1 VRRWAALL
9 AVASLAAACATAP
22 RQPPVVVTEK
32 PPPAPPA
39 KPAKPAQPKEP
50 AAPKPPALSE
60 LEKKVAE
67 LEPRVEARTRPLF
80 ERAQLGFPPQRL
92 HLLAFKAERKL
103 ELWGESGGGP
113 RFVRSYPVLR
123 ASGKGGPKLEQ
134 GDWQVPEGIYNV
146 TWLNPRS
153 AYYLSLKLGYPNAF
167 DRARAQEEGRT
178 NLGGDIFI
186 HGRDLSSGCL
196 AVGDEAVEDLF
207 VLAAKVGIGN
217 VRVIIAPNDLR
228 SKEPPADLKYRPAW
242 LPDLYSLLRGA
253 LSAYQL
259 R

>member
-1 VRRWAALL
+1 
-9 AVASLAAACATAP
+9 
-22 RQPPVVVTEK
+22 VVVTEK

-39 KPAKPAQPKEP
+39 KPAKPAEPKQP
-50 AAPKPPALSE
+50 AAPKPPPLSE

-67 LEPRVEARTRPLF
+67 LAPEVEARTRPLF
-80 ERAQLGFPPQRL
+80 ERAQLGYPPRRL
-92 HLLAFKAERKL
+92 HLLAFKAERKI

-123 ASGKGGPKLEQ
+123 ASGKGGPKLAE
-134 GDWQVPEGIYNV
+134 GDWQVPEGIYGV
-146 TWLNPRS
+146 TWLNPSS
-153 AYYLSLKLGYPNAF
+153 AYYLSLKLSYPNAF

-178 NLGGDIFI
+178 DLGGDIFI

-207 VLAAKVGIGN
+207 VLAAKVGIEN
-217 VRVIIAPNDLR
+217 VRVLIAPNDLR
-228 SKEPPADLKYRPAW
+228 SKAPPSDLKYRPAW
-242 LPDLYSLLRGA
+242 LSDLYARLRHS
-253 LSAYQL
+253 LSAYQP

>member
-1 VRRWAALL
+1 VRRCAALL
-9 AVASLAAACATAP
+9 AVAALAAACASAP
-22 RQPPVVVTEK
+22 PQQPPVVVTEK

-39 KPAKPAQPKEP
+39 KPAKPKQP
-50 AAPKPPALSE
+50 AAPKPPPLSE

-67 LEPRVEARTRPLF
+67 LAPEVEARARPLF

-103 ELWGESGGGP
+103 ELWGESGAGP

-123 ASGKGGPKLEQ
+123 ASGKGGPKLAQ
-134 GDWQVPEGIYNV
+134 GDWQVPEGIYGV

-153 AYYLSLKLGYPNAF
+153 AYYLSLKLSYPNAF
-167 DRARAQEEGRT
+167 DRARAQEEGRS

-228 SKEPPADLKYRPAW
+228 SKQPPTDLKYRPAW
-242 LPDLYSLLRGA
+242 VPDLYQLLRGA
-253 LSAYQL
+253 LEPFRLQ
-259 R
+259 